1 MMKFFDERK
10 PWVLPAAVAV
20 LTFICHLTFGIWFWT
35 ASPTHAPKTTAKL
48 SGEEFLA
55 SYPDWNTDHEGD
67 GAFYNRGAVE
77 ALRTGVPRTRSGLF
91 LDHAPLYAYFLAACY
106 KLGGLRLLAFAGPQ
120 AALSGLTALLVGLT
134 ASRLTSRYRG
144 LAGFAAASLVL
155 INVRLA
161 GYAGYPG
168 PTSLLLFLFA
178 LAVWALVRARSGR
191 SYSLFFGAMILAV
204 YTQAAFFIIALG
216 VGAWALLAFWR
227 GREKA
232 LLVGAIALAAFAL
245 AKPVISL
252 SMDRSRET
260 HSSEAP
266 TAVLWEANNPYYE
279 SMTAFSLWERRPGN
293 NWSKWEITPEQTAR
307 VNDYLQR
314 AGGNGTQAAWLW
326 IRENPRD
333 YLELCCVRFGAV
345 LGPITGQMSR
355 LNQMICTVV
364 WLLIFPAGLFGLWR
378 LRQTNF
384 AALAV
389 WVMLAQ
395 VAFETLVMAGW
406 APRYRLPIDLMLCA
420 AAGMVYAAWL
430 GGSLRG
436 SSPVPGGTP
445 APAG

>member
-1 MMKFFDERK
+1 MLKFFDERK
-10 PWVLPAAVAV
+10 PWLLPAVVAL
-20 LTFICHLTFGIWFWT
+20 LTFICHLVFTVWFWT
-35 ASPTHAPKTTAKL
+35 ASPTNAPKTSVKL
-48 SGEEFLA
+48 SGEEYLA
-55 SYPDWNTDHEGD
+55 SYSNWNTDQESD

-77 ALRTGVPRTRSGLF
+77 VLRTGVPRTRSGLF
-91 LDHAPLYAYFLAACY
+91 LEHAPLYAYFLAACY
-106 KLGGLRLLAFAGPQ
+106 KLGGLRWLAFVVPH

-134 ASRLTSRYRG
+134 ASRLTARHCG
-144 LAGFAAASLVL
+144 FAGFAASSLVL

-168 PTSLLLFLFA
+168 PTSLVLFLFA
-178 LAVWALVRARSGR
+178 LAVWALVRAQNGR

-204 YTQAAFFIIALG
+204 YTQAAFFIIAFG
-216 VGAWALLAFWR
+216 VGAWALLTFWR

-252 SMDRSRET
+252 TMDRRLET
-260 HSSEAP
+260 YSSEAP
-266 TAVLWEANNPYYE
+266 TTVLWEANNPYYE

-293 NWSKWEITPEQTAR
+293 NWSKWKITPEQTAR
-307 VNDYLQR
+307 FNDYLQR
-314 AGGNGTQAAWLW
+314 AGGNNTQAALLW

-345 LGPITGQMSR
+345 LGPITGQMSPV
-355 LNQMICTVV
+355 NKMICIVT
-364 WLLIFPAGLFGLWR
+364 WLLIFPPGLLGLWR
-378 LRQTNF
+378 LRQTRF
-384 AALAV
+384 AGLAV
-389 WVMLAQ
+389 WVMLVQ

-420 AAGMVYAAWL
+420 AAGTVYAAWF
-430 GGSLRG
+430 GGSFRG

-445 APAG
+445 APAR